1 MTKPIIIREECLTDY
16 LEFRLYWIEESL
28 AEYKKN
34 PLAYN
39 SYVQELSSSGKS
51 LRWTDLWLMAGRQS
65 ARGKAECQTV
75 SFYPAVDLICKV
87 SASPGFGWL
96 STA

>member
-1 MTKPIIIREECLTDY
+1 MTKPIIIIREECLTDY

-39 SYVQELSSSGKS
+39 SYVQELSI
-51 LRWTDLWLMAGRQS
+51 LR
-65 ARGKAECQTV
+65 KIVE
-75 SFYPAVDLICKV
+75 VD
-87 SASPGFGWL
+87 
-96 STA
+96 

>member
-34 PLAYN
+34 PLACKN
-39 SYVQELSSSGKS
+39 SQSSGKS

>member
-39 SYVQELSSSGKS
+39 SYVQELSI
-51 LRWTDLWLMAGRQS
+51 LR
-65 ARGKAECQTV
+65 KVVE
-75 SFYPAVDLICKV
+75 VD
-87 SASPGFGWL
+87 
-96 STA
+96 